1 MLMIKLP
8 TKYKLDENEGKY
20 FSGYDTIT
28 TESRDLIMV
37 KKIQIAIDG
46 PAGAGKSTIA
56 KIVAEA
62 LQFTYIDTGAM
73 YRAVTYKALNENIQ
87 LHDAKSIEAMLQNT
101 AITLKPSEQGQ
112 IVFVDGK
119 NVSEAIRSNEVT
131 ANVSEVAAHANI
143 REILV
148 SMQQKL
154 AADGGVV
161 MDGRDIA
168 THVLKDAE
176 LKIFMS
182 ATVEERARRRFL
194 DNERRGIPSTIE
206 TLQQEIALR
215 DKLDSEREA
224 SPLIQAKEALFLD
237 TTHLSIEE
245 AADEIIEL
253 AKQKMS

>member
-1 MLMIKLP
+1 MM
-8 TKYKLDENEGKY
+8 
-20 FSGYDTIT
+20 
-28 TESRDLIMV
+28 

-62 LQFTYIDTGAM
+62 LRFTYIDTGAM
-73 YRAVTYKALNENIQ
+73 YRAVTYKAMKENIQ
-87 LHDAKSIEAMLQNT
+87 LHDAEAIEKMLQQT
-101 AITLKPSEQGQ
+101 VITLKPSEQGQ
-112 IVFVDGK
+112 LVFVDGQD
-119 NVSEAIRSNEVT
+119 VSQAIRSNEVT

-148 SMQQKL
+148 AMQQKL

-182 ATVEERARRRFL
+182 ATVEERAHRRFL

-206 TLQQEIALR
+206 SLQKEIALR

-224 SPLIQAKEALFLD
+224 SPLIQAEDALFLD
-237 TTHLSIEE
+237 TTHLSIDE
-245 AADEIIEL
+245 AAQEILKL
-253 AKQKMS
+253 AQQKMQ

>member
-1 MLMIKLP
+1 M
-8 TKYKLDENEGKY
+8 T
-20 FSGYDTIT
+20 
-28 TESRDLIMV
+28 

-62 LQFTYIDTGAM
+62 LTFTYIDTGAM
-73 YRAVTYKALNENIQ
+73 YRAVTYKAMKQNIQ
-87 LHDAKSIEAMLQNT
+87 LHDAASIEAMLRGTTIELQ
-101 AITLKPSEQGQ
+101 PSEQGQ
-112 IVFVDGK
+112 LVFVDGE

-131 ANVSEVAAHANI
+131 SNVSEVAAHANI

-148 SMQQKL
+148 AMQQQL
-154 AADGGVV
+154 AANGAVV

-182 ATVEERARRRFL
+182 ATVEERARRRYL
-194 DNERRGIPSTIE
+194 DNERRGIPSSIE
-206 TLQQEIALR
+206 TLQEEIALR

-224 SPLIQAKEALFLD
+224 SPLIQAADALFLD
-237 TTHLSIEE
+237 TTHLSIDE
-245 AADEIIEL
+245 AVVEILKL
-253 AKQKMS
+253 AQEKMQ

>member
-1 MLMIKLP
+1 M
-8 TKYKLDENEGKY
+8 T
-20 FSGYDTIT
+20 
-28 TESRDLIMV
+28 

-62 LQFTYIDTGAM
+62 LVFTYIDTGAM
-73 YRAVTYKALNENIQ
+73 YRAVTYKAMQQNIQ
-87 LHDAKSIEAMLQNT
+87 LHDAVSIEGMLHHTTIELQ
-101 AITLKPSEQGQ
+101 PSEQGQ
-112 IVFVDGK
+112 LVFVDSE

-148 SMQQKL
+148 AMQQQL
-154 AADGGVV
+154 AANGGVV

-194 DNERRGIPSTIE
+194 DNERRGIVSSIE

-224 SPLIQAKEALFLD
+224 SPLIQAEDALFLD
-237 TTHLSIEE
+237 TTNLSIDE
-245 AADEIIEL
+245 AATEILKL
-253 AKQKMS
+253 AQQKMQVL

>member
-1 MLMIKLP
+1 MM
-8 TKYKLDENEGKY
+8 
-20 FSGYDTIT
+20 
-28 TESRDLIMV
+28 

-62 LQFTYIDTGAM
+62 LRFTYIDTGAM
-73 YRAVTYKALNENIQ
+73 YRAVTYKAMKENIQ
-87 LHDAKSIEAMLQNT
+87 LHDAEAIEKMLQQT
-101 AITLKPSEQGQ
+101 AITLQPSEQGQ
-112 IVFVDGK
+112 LVFVDGQD
-119 NVSEAIRSNEVT
+119 VSQAIRSNEVT

-148 SMQQKL
+148 AMQQKL

-176 LKIFMS
+176 LKIYMS
-182 ATVEERARRRFL
+182 ATVEERAHRRFL

-206 TLQQEIALR
+206 SLQKEIALR

-224 SPLIQAKEALFLD
+224 SPLIQAEDALFLD
-237 TTHLSIEE
+237 TTNLSIDE
-245 AADEIIEL
+245 AAQEILKL
-253 AKQKMS
+253 AQQKRQ

>member
-1 MLMIKLP
+1 MM
-8 TKYKLDENEGKY
+8 
-20 FSGYDTIT
+20 
-28 TESRDLIMV
+28 

-62 LQFTYIDTGAM
+62 LRFTYIDTGAM
-73 YRAVTYKALNENIQ
+73 YRAVTYKAMKENIQ
-87 LHDAKSIEAMLQNT
+87 LHDAEAIEKMLQET

-112 IVFVDGK
+112 LVFVDGQD
-119 NVSEAIRSNEVT
+119 VSQAIRSNEVT

-148 SMQQKL
+148 AMQQKL

-176 LKIFMS
+176 LKIYMS
-182 ATVEERARRRFL
+182 ATVEERAHRRFL

-206 TLQQEIALR
+206 SLQKEIALR

-224 SPLIQAKEALFLD
+224 SPLIQAEDALFLD
-237 TTHLSIEE
+237 TTHLSIDE
-245 AADEIIEL
+245 AAQEILKL
-253 AKQKMS
+253 AQQKMQ

>member
-1 MLMIKLP
+1 M
-8 TKYKLDENEGKY
+8 
-20 FSGYDTIT
+20 
-28 TESRDLIMV
+28 

-62 LQFTYIDTGAM
+62 LRFTYIDTGAM
-73 YRAVTYKALNENIQ
+73 YRAVTYKAMKENIQ
-87 LHDAKSIEAMLQNT
+87 LHDAEAIEKMLQQT

-112 IVFVDGK
+112 LVFVDGQD
-119 NVSEAIRSNEVT
+119 VSQAIRSNEVT

-148 SMQQKL
+148 AMQQKL

-176 LKIFMS
+176 LKIYMS
-182 ATVEERARRRFL
+182 ATVEERAHRRFL

-206 TLQQEIALR
+206 SLQKEIALR

-224 SPLIQAKEALFLD
+224 SPLIQAEDALFLD
-237 TTHLSIEE
+237 TTHLSI
-245 AADEIIEL
+245 DESAQEILKL
-253 AKQKMS
+253 AQQKMQ